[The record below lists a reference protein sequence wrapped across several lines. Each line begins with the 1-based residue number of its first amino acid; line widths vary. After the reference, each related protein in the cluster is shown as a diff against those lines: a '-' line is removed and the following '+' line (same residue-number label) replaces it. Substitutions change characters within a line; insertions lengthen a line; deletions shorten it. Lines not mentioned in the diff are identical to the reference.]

1 MLLQHRRTDFCLQ
14 NTYQS
19 VKVNVSLRRNF
30 IHFFIKYNYMI
41 RNFCYNDC
49 ALSLMTLLRCSK
61 IARLNVSYTPTLLG
75 NYFGQKQQKMLLLCK
90 NQSLFESQS
99 SMFA

>member
-1 MLLQHRRTDFCLQ
+1 
-14 NTYQS
+14 
-19 VKVNVSLRRNF
+19 
-30 IHFFIKYNYMI
+30 MI

-61 IARLNVSYTPTLLG
+61 IARLSVSYTPTLLG
-75 NYFGQKQQKMLLLCK
+75 NYFLDKNSKKMLLLCK